1 MVREATLAWRRDV
14 PVRRGPTQ
22 DIATGVLDMPDFPVG
37 RARARAC
44 ASHPRSLAP
53 ASSGGPSMII
63 HFITKLD
70 KMHASA
76 RIVLQYPVKV
86 PIIG

>member
-14 PVRRGPTQ
+14 PVRRGPMQ

-37 RARARAC
+37 RARAC

-70 KMHASA
+70 KIHASA

-86 PIIG
+86 PKIG